1 MRPPSSSSSSSST
14 ATAAVLLATA
24 TSKLLRSSVEWN
36 PTVASYL
43 FRNTTAAP
51 ATGTSSSQSSSSSS
65 SSFSYFVLPDLPEL
79 RITNTDAQD
88 EFCRTITNLKQ
99 RIITIATCHHS
110 ARSLL
115 HTVASPTMAPGT
127 TLLLVG
133 GNTKNG
139 HTTKDTNWKTTTT
152 SLSSLAAAQL
162 LTQERETVPTYYPV
176 WGVMN
181 PNDPKSVDVLAQK
194 ITAGMTGFITQPGF
208 TSDATD
214 TLYRYRDCCD
224 SHTNNNNNNNRI
236 PILAG
241 VACPK
246 TLRGLQFWSKL
257 VAGHDEELMTL
268 FTQDPVFQRHVWY
281 FSQPSVPSLAWSRR
295 ELHDLV
301 VQHSAVLDGIH
312 FMPLQNTEDFGAL
325 LPLFHQ
331 LNRHQQQQPQ

>member
-1 MRPPSSSSSSSST
+1 
-14 ATAAVLLATA
+14 
-24 TSKLLRSSVEWN
+24 VEWN
-36 PTVASYL
+36 PKVASYL

-65 SSFSYFVLPDLPEL
+65 YFVLPDLPEL
-79 RITNTDAQD
+79 LITNTDAHD
-88 EFCRTITNLKQ
+88 EFCRTITNPKQ

-115 HTVASPTMAPGT
+115 HTVASPTMEPGT

-133 GNTKNG
+133 GNTKKNG
-139 HTTKDTNWKTTTT
+139 TMEDTNWKTTT
-152 SLSSLAAAQL
+152 SLSSLEAAQL
-162 LTQERETVPTYYPV
+162 LTQERETVQTYPL

-194 ITAGMTGFITQPGF
+194 ITAGMTGFITQPCF

-214 TLYRYRDCCD
+214 TLYRYRDCCE
-224 SHTNNNNNNNRI
+224 SHHTNNNSNNNNNRI

-257 VAGHDEELMTL
+257 VTGDDDELWTL
-268 FTQDPVFQRHVWY
+268 VAQDPVFQRHVWY
-281 FSQPSVPSLAWSRR
+281 FSQPSVPSLAWSSR

-301 VQHSAVLDGIH
+301 VQHCAVLDGIH

-331 LNRHQQQQPQ
+331 LNRQQHQQQ